1 KRMLLISHELPLSVL
16 EAAMRGFSRDEII
29 AWRREKGLRVAE
41 TRSMQFIRLPLDERL
56 EVNLHRPFVDD
67 TWFSCSKCK
76 KGTMRRV
83 KDVVDV
89 WFDSGAMPFAQNPK
103 SEIRNSKQPK
113 EFPADYIVEGIDQ
126 TRGWFYTLLAVS
138 TLLGFKAPYKNVVA
152 LGHVLDEKGE
162 KMSKSKGNIVN
173 PWEIV
178 NAYGADAVR
187 WYFFTLNHPGDSKL
201 FSKKDIESSIRKF
214 LLPLWNSLVFYETY
228 GVRSSASG
236 TPKVKNVLDKWILSR
251 LASLVTD
258 MESSMD
264 AYDMTGAARSLERF
278 VGEDL
283 SQWYIRRSRTR
294 FQIAAS
300 GQQRKEASRVLGFV
314 LEHVSIVAAP
324 FIPFLSETLYE
335 HLGHKESVHLASWPK
350 LQKTLRNPKL
360 ETQMASL
367 RELVAKALALRA
379 KAGVKVRQPLA
390 LLKIRG
396 KSSDYSAEI
405 LEVLK
410 EEVNV
415 KRVVSDPAMKEDM
428 ELDFTLTPELREE
441 GMVRDIIRR
450 IQEMRKTA
458 NLTPIQKVS
467 LAYEGDAAGLLR
479 ANAASIK
486 KSAGISDMRE
496 GRGKTIAAEELV
508 LEGKK
513 LWIGIRS

>member
-41 TRSMQFIRLPLDERL
+41 TRSMQFTRLPLDERL

-89 WFDSGAMPFAQNPK
+89 WFDSGAMPFASQGDITKPK
-103 SEIRNSKQPK
+103 L
-113 EFPADYIVEGIDQ
+113 FPADYIVEGIDQ

-138 TLLGFKAPYKNVVA
+138 TLLGFKAPYKNVIA

-201 FSKKDIESSIRKF
+201 FSTKDIEGSIRKF

-236 TPKVKNVLDKWILSR
+236 TLKAKNVLDKWILSR

-264 AYDMTGAARSLERF
+264 AYDMTGAARALERF

-300 GQQRKEASRVLGFV
+300 GQQRKEASKVLEFV

-335 HLGHKESVHLASWPK
+335 RLGHKESVHLASWPK
-350 LQKTLRNPKL
+350 LQKTLRDPKL

-367 RELVAKALALRA
+367 RDLVAQALALRA

-405 LEVLK
+405 LGVLK

-415 KRVVSDPAMKEDM
+415 KRVVSDPAMEEDM
-428 ELDFTLTPELREE
+428 ELDFTLTPELKEE

-458 NLTPIQKVS
+458 NLTPTQKIS

-496 GRGKTIAAEELV
+496 GRGKTIVTEELV

-513 LWIGIRS
+513 LWIGIQS